1 MTTPEA
7 TCPAYIHGTGA
18 AEQERLERQAK
29 LLGGAEFLPHL
40 HPGMRLLEIGCGTGA
55 ITREVAH
62 AVLPGHVI
70 GLDRSEVQLATAA
83 RLAAAQGFTN
93 MRFLQGDAHH
103 LPLPDAAFDAVYGR
117 FVLEHVANPR
127 QVIQELYRVVR
138 PGGWVCAY
146 EWEAGCIVHYPD
158 SPAIDQ
164 VWHSIYRWQ
173 QAQGSDPWIGRKVY
187 SLFRHAGFPTVQAD
201 GQGWAITGAARE
213 SERLQ
218 WYVDG
223 AREIIRQIRDGL
235 ITAHFV
241 TPDTLRQAEE
251 EYQRLLASPE
261 TFIFHGFCRVLGI
274 K

>member
-1 MTTPEA
+1 
-7 TCPAYIHGTGA
+7 
-18 AEQERLERQAK
+18 
-29 LLGGAEFLPHL
+29 
-40 HPGMRLLEIGCGTGA
+40 
-55 ITREVAH
+55 
-62 AVLPGHVI
+62 
-70 GLDRSEVQLATAA
+70 
-83 RLAAAQGFTN
+83 

-103 LPLPDAAFDAVYGR
+103 LPLPDAACDAVYGR

-164 VWHSIYRWQ
+164 VWQSIYRWQ
-173 QAQGSDPWIGRKVY
+173 QAQGSDPWIGRKLY
-187 SLFRHAGFPTVQAD
+187 GLFRDVGFPSVQAD
-201 GQGWAITGAARE
+201 GQGWAITGASHE

-235 ITAHFV
+235 ITAHLV
-241 TPDTLRQAEE
+241 TPDTLMQAEE
-251 EYQRLLASPE
+251 EYQRLLASAE